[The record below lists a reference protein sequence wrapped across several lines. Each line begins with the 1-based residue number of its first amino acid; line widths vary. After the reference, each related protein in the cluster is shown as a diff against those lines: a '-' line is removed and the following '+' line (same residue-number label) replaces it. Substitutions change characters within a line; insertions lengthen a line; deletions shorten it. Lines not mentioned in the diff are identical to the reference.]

1 MDFKTH
7 RAHPLLV
14 WKTFLILCVA
24 ALTFRGVAS
33 ATTNSTPAGS
43 ITSPRL
49 TGAQGLYDFTGV
61 FTNFTASYYAGQ
73 SNGQT
78 NIVDVNEA
86 FNIVQS
92 IAGVLT
98 PTGTATTLTVRP
110 SDTESFSFPATY
122 TLKGA
127 IKSAGNNLSVT
138 FSLTGKGSVVD
149 TNNVTT
155 RYSQSVTI
163 QVRVTPAGFMTG
175 KQTGTASRSGP
186 GGGTVKIVDSQ
197 IQNKPFPF
205 SPLDWSLSLS
215 GLTTNGTKITGGQ
228 ALVNVVNGRSFPF
241 TVKGTIKN
249 GVSQLTL
256 TGAGTGGTD
265 SAKGAKLTVTLT
277 GSTITGITGSLLGQ
291 TVNLSGL

>member
-1 MDFKTH
+1 MNCKTH
-7 RAHPLLV
+7 QTHSILS
-14 WKTFLILCVA
+14 WKTFLTLCVA
-24 ALTFRGVAS
+24 ALSVQGVAR
-33 ATTNSTPAGS
+33 ATTNSTPAVS
-43 ITSPRL
+43 ITSPVF
-49 TGAQGLYDFTGV
+49 TGARGLYDFTGV
-61 FTNFTASYYAGQ
+61 FSNFTASYYAGQ

-98 PTGTATTLTVRP
+98 PTGTATTLTVMP
-110 SDTESFSFPATY
+110 SDTESFSFPGTY

-127 IKSAGNNLSVT
+127 IKSAGNNLSVAFT
-138 FSLTGKGSVVD
+138 LTGKGSVAD

-155 RYSQSVTI
+155 RYTQSVTI
-163 QVRVTPAGFMTG
+163 QVLVTPTGFMTG

-197 IQNKPFPF
+197 IQNRPFPF

-215 GLTTNGTKITGGQ
+215 GLTTTGTKITGGQ

-256 TGAGTGGTD
+256 TGAGTGAN
-265 SAKGAKLTVTLT
+265 SAKGAKLAVTLT

-291 TVNLSGL
+291 KINLSGL